1 MTNVFVQ
8 NLCFYRARFSIQSLF
23 ETTPCPLK
31 GQRENHTGVLASDSS
46 HEKTVDRR
54 SITKRP
60 FASKAVYICAEN
72 LMVGWLQVKSWD
84 ITVGSQ
90 LMLKIFY
97 SWKRIC
103 IYLGVFVDC
112 LRIIN
117 ARSLSHVSI
126 IAGFRHCELRSARR
140 STFFS
145 DSFCQPFLGF
155 AGNKFFVLMTKT
167 TRLDGDGLAELWEAW
182 EKWCLANVSNGTCAR
197 HFVVRSHDTSF
208 TSGSCTD
215 TSAVQEPE
223 ICTYNSLRGID
234 TLQALNLLTEWSNAC
249 TNLSFMKLS
258 LPPESVKARS
268 WWFGTVTFVV
278 DASKHCGYSEV
289 ILQRKGWVDCAQEL
303 TDLPFFDRHRAWKC
317 PFKPHL
323 RQWAFRA
330 GRTFLLWYGNPQ

>member
-23 ETTPCPLK
+23 KITPCPLK

-46 HEKTVDRR
+46 HDKTVHRR

-155 AGNKFFVLMTKT
+155 AGNKFFVLVTKM

-197 HFVVRSHDTSF
+197 HFVLTCNNKVPQLAFMLCYHPLVQLLKILAQQQVTTQIGHFAKGYICVSTCA
-208 TSGSCTD
+208 SGHVGCT
-215 TSAVQEPE
+215 
-223 ICTYNSLRGID
+223 
-234 TLQALNLLTEWSNAC
+234 
-249 TNLSFMKLS
+249 
-258 LPPESVKARS
+258 
-268 WWFGTVTFVV
+268 
-278 DASKHCGYSEV
+278 
-289 ILQRKGWVDCAQEL
+289 
-303 TDLPFFDRHRAWKC
+303 
-317 PFKPHL
+317 
-323 RQWAFRA
+323 RA
-330 GRTFLLWYGNPQ
+330 GNLYL